1 MLCKVTAP
9 VRAKRPPFDDAPVR
23 RVMEVPARML
33 PAKLAV
39 VSSVAAL
46 PTCQKILH
54 GFTLISTTRDPGVA
68 SRAVP
73 ILKIKMPLGS
83 PVPSRVSCPVN
94 VAVLAKQYT
103 FGVRG
108 AKLPRSWPVN
118 ATSHVC

>member
-1 MLCKVTAP
+1 L
-9 VRAKRPPFDDAPVR
+9 DDAPVKR
-23 RVMEVPARML
+23 LMEVPARML

-54 GFTLISTTRDPGVA
+54 GFTLISVTREPVIA

-83 PVPSRVSCPVN
+83 PVPSRVSCPVK
-94 VAVLAKQYT
+94 VAVVAKQYT
-103 FGVRG
+103 FGVSAAR
-108 AKLPRSWPVN
+108 LPRS
-118 ATSHVC
+118 